1 MKRPRTRTSNPM
13 AATLLAAA
21 AFSFPSASASYTRA
35 DYNRAQPVN
44 GKFKCTAPGA
54 AGPSAAYRTATPFH
68 LLQFCFV
75 PDQSA
80 YLYLRIDFGDGQM
93 GQFGAQ
99 VTEGVEYCRPKLPKP
114 VLGRSVRHAHVEFDG
129 ARVVQATILS
139 SSEGCVVFEGE
150 VPEDAM
156 YGFGVENDNGNR
168 TADDEGQI
176 KWLEHVRRTG
186 VPSVRPSPS
195 PTASPSANPTR
206 FPTSSP
212 SAAPEDFSIHEHVRA
227 SDGNTEVPVAQEVE
241 DETSNEEAAISE
253 VEDEKDDA
261 QYDLGFEIVPPSRY
275 GDLLGP
281 VQAIIGLD
289 KGDGVKSEGATV
301 MPRYSCTMW
310 SLLCALQI
318 ALLLI

>member
-1 MKRPRTRTSNPM
+1 M

-99 VTEGVEYCRPKLPKP
+99 VTEGVEYCRPKSPKP

-150 VPEDAM
+150 VPDDAI
-156 YGFGVENDNGNR
+156 YGFGGENDNGNR
-168 TADDEGQI
+168 TAEDEGQI
-176 KWLEHVRRTG
+176 KWLEHVTLRHTG
-186 VPSVRPSPS
+186 IPSARPSPS
-195 PTASPSANPTR
+195 PSASPTR
-206 FPTSSP
+206 IPTSSP
-212 SAAPEDFSIHEHVRA
+212 RAAPEDFSIHEHVRA
-227 SDGNTEVPVAQEVE
+227 SDGNNEVSVTQEVE
-241 DETSNEEAAISE
+241 YETSNEETATPE

-275 GDLLGP
+275 GDSLGL

-289 KGDGVKSEGATV
+289 KGDGNVKSEGATV
-301 MPRYSCTMW
+301 MTRYSCTMW